1 MINVGQKFAEARLEK
16 KLTLKDVA
24 ESTKIKEAFLKAIE
38 EDDFE
43 KLPSIA
49 YAQGFVRNYA
59 RFLELPE
66 KETLALFRRGYDAE
80 KIQKVLPQGFTKTK
94 EFPLSRLRF
103 RQTLFLFIPLFLIF
117 IGYILFQYRG
127 AFISPSLYI
136 SSPKDNSVISATSV
150 SVIGKT
156 ESSATV
162 FVNNFLVSVDQ
173 NGVFSKEISVF
184 AGKSVITVKVIN
196 KFGKETTLKRNVEIK
211 PGS

>member
-1 MINVGQKFAEARLEK
+1 MINVGEKFAQARLEK

-24 ESTKIKEAFLKAIE
+24 ESTKIKEGFLKAIE
-38 EDDFE
+38 EGDYE
-43 KLPSIA
+43 KLPSIT

-59 RFLELPE
+59 RFLDLPE
-66 KETLALFRRGYDAE
+66 KETLALFRRGYDDE

-94 EFPLSRLRF
+94 EFPLVRLRL
-103 RQTLFLFIPLFLIF
+103 RQTLFLFIPVFIIL

-136 SSPKDNSVISATSV
+136 SSPKENSVISSSTV

-156 ESSATV
+156 ENSATV
-162 FVNNFLVSVDQ
+162 FVNNFPVSVDQ
-173 NGVFSKEISVF
+173 NGVFNKEISVF
-184 AGKSVITVKVIN
+184 AGKTVITVRVIN